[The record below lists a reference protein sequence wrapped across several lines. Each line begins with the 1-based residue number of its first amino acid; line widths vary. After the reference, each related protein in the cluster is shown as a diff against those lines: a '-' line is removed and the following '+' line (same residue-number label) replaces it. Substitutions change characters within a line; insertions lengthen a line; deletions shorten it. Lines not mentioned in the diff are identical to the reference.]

1 MRNFP
6 AQYQLQPQD
15 VLNFSHIPKT
25 AGMTFRTIV
34 EDQFRDEETC
44 PATLNAQI
52 KAIPPEEFAN
62 YRLFRGHLA
71 YTNLL
76 ELLPSGKRMINVTVL
91 REPIARVISHYEY
104 IRRMPGDP
112 FYEAVKDM
120 TLEEFAYKLPA
131 GSLKKS
137 LQTYY
142 LAKLLKFDLSGLPP
156 EEIFELAKQSLDQC
170 AFVGLVERF
179 QDSLYLLSYIF
190 GWNPII
196 NTRRE
201 NAAKSQSPLD
211 NLPPT
216 TLAALKENS
225 AYDIELYQ
233 YAKAIF
239 EQRFDQMTQDL
250 RQRYGGQIEPLS
262 VEGVSSEGVSSEG
275 LAKLLD
281 QHYNQRYAARQIPTS
296 DQTDYDFSEPLRG
309 SGWQRRE
316 RSAELSGFRWIGPG
330 TTATLDLPLQDNP
343 ETDLAVEF
351 KVPHA
356 HLVAPDIL
364 HSLTVAVNGHPIAL
378 DILHSDQG
386 SYFYQGLISPALLK
400 SDRVFTEFKFQVN
413 RTDSLQALSPDNPD
427 TRMLGLAV
435 HYMQVFPA
443 KLQYQKS
450 ALSSFFEM
458 PIWKAAADYLRQQT
472 QPEETIAA
480 PLIFRA
486 VLPHV
491 IVNHATFLRSK
502 PTPWVVLHKGKSDR
516 TGALLFKFFTQGYR
530 PVFANE
536 VFVIFTTRK
545 DLPRLAYSS
554 AHVKPLYAD
563 FFKHD
568 LKRDLRERIEST
580 YEKYCNRSRSMD
592 SDLHLGKHYQ

>member
-44 PATLNAQI
+44 PATLNAQV
-52 KAIPPEEFAN
+52 KSIPAEEFAK

-76 ELLPSGKRMINVTVL
+76 ELLPPDKRMINVTVL

-120 TLEEFAYKLPA
+120 TLEEFAHKLPA
-131 GSLKKS
+131 GSLKKN

-142 LAKLLKFDLSGLPP
+142 LAKLIQFDLSKTSPD
-156 EEIFELAKQSLDQC
+156 EIFELAKQSLDQC

-201 NAAKSQSPLD
+201 NAAKSKSPLD
-211 NLPPT
+211 EIPAT
-216 TLAALKENS
+216 TLEVLKENS

-233 YAKAIF
+233 YAKDIF
-239 EQRFDQMTQDL
+239 EQRFDQMEQDL
-250 RQRYGGQIEPLS
+250 RQKYLAPMELATPEAI
-262 VEGVSSEGVSSEG
+262 SSEA

-281 QHYNQRYAARQIPTS
+281 RHYNQRYAERQIPTP
-296 DQTDYDFSEPLRG
+296 DQTCYNFAEPLRG

-316 RSAELSGFRWIGPG
+316 RSLELGGFRWMGPG
-330 TTATLDLPLQDNP
+330 TIATLDLPLQINP
-343 ETDLAVEF
+343 ETDLVIEF
-351 KVPHA
+351 RVLHT

-364 HSLTVAVNGHPIAL
+364 NSLTVSVNGQPIVL
-378 DILHSDQG
+378 DILHNDQG
-386 SYFYQGLISPALLK
+386 SRFYHGFIPSAVLK
-400 SDRVFTEFKFQVN
+400 SDRVFTEFTFQVC
-413 RTDSLQALSPDNPD
+413 RTASLQELFPDNPD
-427 TRMLGLAV
+427 ARILGLAFN
-435 HYMQVFPA
+435 YMQVFPA

-450 ALSSFFEM
+450 SLASTFDS
-458 PIWKAAADYLRQQT
+458 PAWKMTAEFLQQ
-472 QPEETIAA
+472 QSQAEETIAA

-486 VLPHV
+486 AVPRS
-491 IVNHATFLRSK
+491 IVSYDTFLSSE
-502 PTPWVVLHKGKSDR
+502 PTPWAVLHKGKSDR

-536 VFVIFTTRK
+536 VFVVFTKRQ
-545 DLPRLAYSS
+545 DLPSLAYTSD
-554 AHVKPLYAD
+554 HVKPVYAN
-563 FFKHD
+563 F
-568 LKRDLRERIEST
+568 LKRDLKRELSERT
-580 YEKYCNRSRSMD
+580 RSM
-592 SDLHLGKHYQ
+592 YQKINVSKN

>member
-52 KAIPPEEFAN
+52 KPIPSEEFAK

-71 YTNLL
+71 YTNLP
-76 ELLPSGKRMINVTVL
+76 ELLPPGKRMINVTVL

-120 TLEEFAYKLPA
+120 TLEEFAHKLPA
-131 GSLKKS
+131 GSLKKN

-142 LAKLLKFDLSGLPP
+142 LAKLIKFDLSQTPP
-156 EEIFELAKQSLDQC
+156 DEIFELAKQSLDQC

-201 NAAKSQSPLD
+201 NAAKSKSPLD
-211 NLPPT
+211 EIPAT
-216 TLAALKENS
+216 TLEVLKENS

-233 YAKAIF
+233 YAKDIF
-239 EQRFDQMTQDL
+239 EQRFDQMEQDL
-250 RQRYGGQIEPLS
+250 RQKYLSQAEPP
-262 VEGVSSEGVSSEG
+262 SSEPISSEA

-281 QHYNQRYAARQIPTS
+281 KHYNQRYADRRIPTS
-296 DQTDYDFSEPLRG
+296 EQTSYNFAEPLRG

-316 RSAELSGFRWIGPG
+316 RSPELGGFRWMGPG
-330 TTATLDLPLQDNP
+330 TIATLDLPLQINP
-343 ETDLAVEF
+343 ETDLVIEF
-351 KVPHA
+351 RVLHT

-364 HSLTVAVNGHPIAL
+364 NSLTVAVNGQSIAL
-378 DILHSDQG
+378 DILHNDQG
-386 SYFYQGLISPALLK
+386 SRFYHGFIPSAVLK
-400 SDRVFTEFKFQVN
+400 SDRVFTEFAFQVC
-413 RTDSLQALSPDNPD
+413 RTASLQELFPNNPD
-427 TRMLGLAV
+427 ARILGLAFN
-435 HYMQVFPA
+435 YMQVFPA

-450 ALSSFFEM
+450 SLASTFDS
-458 PIWKAAADYLRQQT
+458 PAWKMTAEFLQQ
-472 QPEETIAA
+472 QAQAEETIAA

-486 VLPHV
+486 AVPRS
-491 IVNHATFLRSK
+491 IVSYDAFLRGDTAS
-502 PTPWVVLHKGKSDR
+502 WAVVHKGKGDR
-516 TGALLFKFFTQGYR
+516 TGALLFKFFTQGYA

-536 VFVIFTTRK
+536 VFVVFTKRQ
-545 DLPRLAYSS
+545 DLPHLAYNSL
-554 AHVKPLYAD
+554 HIKPLYAD
-563 FFKHD
+563 F
-568 LKRDLRERIEST
+568 LKRNVIKNAKSAYR
-580 YEKYCNRSRSMD
+580 KY
-592 SDLHLGKHYQ
+592 LGSKPSPV

>member
-34 EDQFRDEETC
+34 EDQFREEETC

-52 KAIPPEEFAN
+52 KPIPAGEFAK

-71 YTNLL
+71 YTNLPD
-76 ELLPSGKRMINVTVL
+76 LLPPDKRMINVTVL

-112 FYEAVKDM
+112 FYAAVKDM
-120 TLEEFAYKLPA
+120 TLEEFAQKLPA
-131 GSLKKS
+131 GSLKKN

-142 LAKLLKFDLSGLPP
+142 LAKLIQFDLSKLPP
-156 EEIFELAKQSLDQC
+156 DEIFELAKQSLDQC

-201 NAAKSQSPLD
+201 NAAKSKSPLD
-211 NLPPT
+211 ELSAT
-216 TLAALKENS
+216 TLAVLKENS

-233 YAKAIF
+233 YAKDIF
-239 EQRFDQMTQDL
+239 EQRFEQMEQDL
-250 RQRYGGQIEPLS
+250 RQRYGQVESLPSATISSEPLT
-262 VEGVSSEGVSSEG
+262 SEA

-281 QHYNQRYAARQIPTS
+281 KHYNQRYAERQIPTS
-296 DQTDYDFSEPLRG
+296 AQTCYEFAEPLRG

-316 RSAELSGFRWIGPG
+316 RSQDLGSFRWMGPD
-330 TTATLDLPLQDNP
+330 TTATLDLPLQINP
-343 ETDLAVEF
+343 GTDLAVEF
-351 KVPHA
+351 RVPHTR
-356 HLVAPDIL
+356 LVAPDIL
-364 HSLTVAVNGHPIAL
+364 NSLTATVNGQPIAL
-378 DILHSDQG
+378 DILHQDQG
-386 SYFYQGLISPALLK
+386 SRFYYGFIPSAILK
-400 SDRVFTEFKFQVN
+400 SDRVFTEFKFQVC
-413 RTDSLQALSPDNPD
+413 RTATLQELFPNNPD
-427 TRMLGLAV
+427 TRKLGIAFKC
-435 HYMQVFPA
+435 MQVFPA

-450 ALSSFFEM
+450 YLASTFDS
-458 PIWKAAADYLRQQT
+458 PAWKMTAEFLQQA
-472 QPEETIAA
+472 QVEETIAA
-480 PLIFRA
+480 PLLFRA
-486 VLPHV
+486 AVPRS
-491 IVNHATFLRSK
+491 IISYDAFLRGDSAS
-502 PTPWVVLHKGKSDR
+502 WAVQHKGESDR
-516 TGALLFKFFTQGYR
+516 TGALLLKLFTQGYA

-536 VFVIFTTRK
+536 VFVVFTKRK

-554 AHVKPLYAD
+554 FHVKPLYVD
-563 FFKHD
+563 F
-568 LKRDLRERIEST
+568 LKRHVIRNLEFAYR
-580 YEKYCNRSRSMD
+580 KY
-592 SDLHLGKHYQ
+592 LGSKSNPA

>member
-44 PATLNAQI
+44 PATLNAQV
-52 KAIPPEEFAN
+52 KSIPAEEFAK

-71 YTNLL
+71 YTNLP
-76 ELLPSGKRMINVTVL
+76 ELLPPDKRMVNVTVL

-120 TLEEFAYKLPA
+120 TLEEFAHKLPA

-142 LAKLLKFDLSGLPP
+142 LAKLVRFDLSNTPP
-156 EEIFELAKQSLDQC
+156 DEIFELAKQSLDQC

-201 NAAKSQSPLD
+201 NAAKSKSPLD
-211 NLPPT
+211 EIPAA
-216 TLAALKENS
+216 TLEILKENS
-225 AYDIELYQ
+225 AYDIQLYQ
-233 YAKAIF
+233 YAKDIF
-239 EQRFDQMTQDL
+239 EQRFDQMEQNL
-250 RQRYGGQIEPLS
+250 RQKYLTPMES
-262 VEGVSSEGVSSEG
+262 ETSEAVSSEA

-281 QHYNQRYAARQIPTS
+281 RHYNQRYAERQIPTS
-296 DQTDYDFSEPLRG
+296 DQACYNFAEPLRG

-316 RSAELSGFRWIGPG
+316 RSPELGGFRWIGPDPS
-330 TTATLDLPLQDNP
+330 ATLDLPLQANP
-343 ETDLAVEF
+343 KTDLVVEF
-351 KVPHA
+351 RVLHT
-356 HLVAPDIL
+356 HLVAPDVL
-364 HSLTVAVNGHPIAL
+364 NSLAVAVNGQPISL
-378 DILHSDQG
+378 EILHRDQG
-386 SYFYQGLISPALLK
+386 SCFCQGLIPQAVLK

-413 RTDSLQALSPDNPD
+413 RTTLLQELSPDNPD
-427 TRMLGLAV
+427 TRMLGLAINYV
-435 HYMQVFPA
+435 QVFPA
-443 KLQYQKS
+443 KLQHQES
-450 ALSSFFEM
+450 ALSAFFET
-458 PIWKAAADYLRQQT
+458 PIWKTVADYLQNQA
-472 QPEETIAA
+472 QAQESIAA

-486 VLPHV
+486 ALPHA
-491 IVNHATFLRSK
+491 IVNHDTFLRGE

-516 TGALLFKFFTQGYR
+516 IGALLLRLFTQGYG

-536 VFVIFTTRK
+536 VFVVFTRR
-545 DLPRLAYSS
+545 DLPRLAYTSE
-554 AHVKPLYAD
+554 HVKPLYAN
-563 FFKHD
+563 FLKYD
-568 LKRDLRERIEST
+568 LKHSLRETHKIAVSEILR
-580 YEKYCNRSRSMD
+580 
-592 SDLHLGKHYQ
+592 L